1 MPKDNTMLIAV
12 IALVV
17 AVVAILLATDV
28 INLPWSWGR

>member
-28 INLPWSWGR
+28 ISLPWAWG

>member
-1 MPKDNTMLIAV
+1 MPKENTMLIAI

-28 INLPWSWGR
+28 ISLPWAWGK